1 MSWGA
6 EQQFG
11 SAKAVQDTNIQN
23 LLLERYGQQW
33 VAVTTK
39 GVAGA
44 PVAGFSTKT
53 LSPGFNS
60 TSAISD
66 SAC

>member
-44 PVAGFSTKT
+44 PVAGVLNKDPVT
-53 LSPGFNS
+53 GF
-60 TSAISD
+60 
-66 SAC
+66 